1 MVKIYVKEGQPIESA
16 LRKFKRKMKEAG
28 VIETYKKSLR
38 FEKRSDRLRRER
50 TMRKQRAKR
59 AQQFIDKQN

>member
-28 VIETYKKSLR
+28 VIENYKKSLR
-38 FEKRSDRLRRER
+38 YEKRSDRLRRER

-59 AQQFIDKQN
+59 AQEFIDKQN